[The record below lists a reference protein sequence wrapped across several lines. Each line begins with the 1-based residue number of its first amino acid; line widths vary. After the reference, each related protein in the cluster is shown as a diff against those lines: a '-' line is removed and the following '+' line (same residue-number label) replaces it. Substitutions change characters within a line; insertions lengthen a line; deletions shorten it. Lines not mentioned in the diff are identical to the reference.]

1 MNALLNEYRHW
12 RDQKIEEAF
21 ENCVANAE
29 DLRLYVEED
38 MRAFELEYES
48 SVTLRKYKEIQYEL
62 LREEICPTLIINEP
76 VFWWCAQ
83 SIMDD
88 DWDKLFNDHEPET
101 EQEEKE
107 SEEEQA

>member
-1 MNALLNEYRHW
+1 
-12 RDQKIEEAF
+12 
-21 ENCVANAE
+21 
-29 DLRLYVEED
+29 

-48 SVTLRKYKEIQYEL
+48 SVTLRQYKQIQYEL
-62 LREEICPTLIINEP
+62 LRHTETCPTLIIGEP
-76 VFWWCAQ
+76 IFWWCAQ

-101 EQEEKE
+101 EQEEEKE